1 MTSVSPLNFVHKSG
15 KFGDHE
21 GKNEDKLLKVS

>member
-15 KFGDHE
+15 KFGDYE
-21 GKNEDKLLKVS
+21 DKNEDKLFKK